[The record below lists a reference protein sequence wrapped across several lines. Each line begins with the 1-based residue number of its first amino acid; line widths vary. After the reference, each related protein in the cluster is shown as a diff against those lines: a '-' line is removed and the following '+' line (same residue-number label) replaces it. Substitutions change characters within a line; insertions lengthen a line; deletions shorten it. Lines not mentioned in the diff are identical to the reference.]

1 MREAG
6 REGMWR
12 MRRKGGSSGNGARVG
27 ANGRRGGCGAQ
38 HSVHTNSTVS
48 KGRGS
53 PPPDKW
59 RGRREGELVR
69 EAEREEGMEMDGGPE
84 DEWRVEKCRREE
96 GYTVRGGR
104 KNSCQQVGQAE
115 GEMKGTR
122 TSKVMEREKRMEE
135 GDREVL

>member
-6 REGMWR
+6 REETWR
-12 MRRKGGSSGNGARVG
+12 MRREGGSGGNGGSVG
-27 ANGRRGGCGAQ
+27 ANGRRRGCGAQ

-53 PPPDKW
+53 PPPDEW
-59 RGRREGELVR
+59 RGGREGALVR

-96 GYTVRGGR
+96 GYTVGG
-104 KNSCQQVGQAE
+104 G
-115 GEMKGTR
+115 G
-122 TSKVMEREKRMEE
+122 
-135 GDREVL
+135 

>member
-53 PPPDKW
+53 PSPDKW

-69 EAEREEGMEMDGGPE
+69 EAEREEGMEMDRGPE

-96 GYTVRGGR
+96 GYTVRGG
-104 KNSCQQVGQAE
+104 
-115 GEMKGTR
+115 
-122 TSKVMEREKRMEE
+122 
-135 GDREVL
+135 